1 MNKTNS
7 ISLTIVR
14 HGETQGNVNRKF
26 EGITDTPLNE
36 KGRYQAACAGK
47 LLKNDHFEMVFTS
60 DLKRAS
66 ETASIIVK
74 ENLNMYKQSDNFVEL
89 PILREINMGVLEGVS
104 FKEYDSLRVKE
115 GTAWYEFT
123 PKGGENTADVKNRC
137 KAFMRRICGIH
148 PSSFKTIPRI
158 LVVAHGLVIAQ
169 LINVIYEET
178 KCSGMPV
185 GEVQN
190 AFTELNDGVSLLRMS
205 NTALTR
211 VEIEVEELKKEMK
224 SAKCDLY
231 KSKNHLLNNVEII
244 HSL

>member
-1 MNKTNS
+1 MYKTHSLN
-7 ISLTIVR
+7 LTIVR

-26 EGITDTPLNE
+26 EGITDSPLNE
-36 KGRYQAACAGK
+36 KGRYQAECTGK
-47 LLKNDHFEMVFTS
+47 FLKNENFDIVFTS

-74 ENLNMYKQSDNFVEL
+74 ENLNMWKHNNNFVEL

-104 FKEYDSLRVKE
+104 FKEYDNVRTKE

-123 PKGGENTADVKNRC
+123 PKGGESTADVKNRC
-137 KAFMRRICGIH
+137 KAFMERICDIY
-148 PSSFKTIPRI
+148 PSCSKTIPRI

-169 LINVIYEET
+169 LLNVIYEET

-190 AFTELNDGVSLLRMS
+190 AFTELNDGISLLRMS
-205 NTALTR
+205 NTAITR
-211 VEIEVEELKKEMK
+211 VDIEVEEPKKEMK
-224 SAKCDLY
+224 SAKCDVY
-231 KSKNHLLNNVEII
+231 KSKNHLLNNVAIN
-244 HSL
+244 SML